1 MGARGTH
8 LQASPP
14 GIARRKTRVN
24 VLVTRGSIRL
34 RKMTAA
40 LAGAAHP
47 GAGGLQL
54 VDPLG
59 RGTAGGLARGGA
71 QQAQPPQPP
80 TPTSREHQRI
90 LAAYNG
96 AYDDSKL
103 EGLLNHTVEKLVA
116 ASERPDVHYRV
127 TILNSAAVNAF
138 ALPTGQLYVTR
149 GLIAL
154 ANDTSELASVLSH
167 EMSHVIARHAAI
179 REDQARQV
187 ALVSRV
193 VQDVLSDP
201 ETGAL
206 ALAKSKIALAS
217 FSRAQEFE
225 ADGIGVGIAARAG
238 YDPYGAV
245 RFLTS
250 MGRNAEL
257 KSNPGQTHHIDPR
270 APDFLSSHPA
280 TPERVKNAQSN
291 ARQFAGPGAGERD
304 KQNYLA
310 GIDGMVY
317 GEDPSEGFVR
327 GRRFLHP
334 KLGFT
339 FLAPEGFTLDNTAQA
354 VLGVKE
360 GGGQALR
367 VDVVRV
373 PAEQTLADYLTS
385 GWIENIDPKSVE
397 DVIINGLPAATA
409 TAKGDQWSFRLY
421 AVRFGSDVYRFIFAS
436 KRTTAEI
443 DRAFR
448 EAVEHVPAHDADGEP
463 GGEAPAPQ
471 DRDRRE
477 GRHGREAR
485 GDDGDDRPP
494 GRAIPRAQ
502 RARPQRPR
510 QSRRSREDRDGVSEH
525 VRFTSPQ
532 IERAAAL
539 ARAARRRSA
548 HRAAGPER
556 ASRRSRPP
564 GSAAAG

>member
-1 MGARGTH
+1 VDVGVRSREVANGQCITPAARPNAARRVALLGACALLLAGCSTT
-8 LQASPP
+8 LLSINNAPP
-14 GIARRKTRVN
+14 GST
-24 VLVTRGSIRL
+24 S
-34 RKMTAA
+34 
-40 LAGAAHP
+40 GAP
-47 GAGGLQL
+47 KQ
-54 VDPLG
+54 
-59 RGTAGGLARGGA
+59 A
-71 QQAQPPQPP
+71 QQQQVPVP
-80 TPTSREHQRI
+80 TQREHQRI

-96 AYDDSKL
+96 AYEDPKL
-103 EGLLNHTVEKLVA
+103 ENLLNQMVAKLVA

-257 KSNPGQTHHIDPR
+257 KNSPNQSHIDPR

-280 TPERVKNAQSN
+280 TPERIKNAQGN
-291 ARQFAGPGAGERD
+291 ARQFTTPGAGERD
-304 KQNYLA
+304 KSAYLA
-310 GIDGMVY
+310 GVDGLVY

-339 FLAPEGFTLDNTAQA
+339 FLAPDGFSLDNTAQA

-367 VDVVRV
+367 LDVVRV

-385 GWIENIDPKSVE
+385 GWIESIDAKTVE
-397 DVIINGLPAATA
+397 EVIVNGLPAATA
-409 TAKGDQWSFRLY
+409 VARGDQWVFRLY

-436 KRTTAEI
+436 KRQSSEI
-443 DRAFR
+443 DRQFR
-448 EAVEHVPAHDADGEP
+448 ESVSTFRRMTLAESQAAKPLHIRIITVAQGETVERLASKMATP
-463 GGEAPAPQ
+463 
-471 DRDRRE
+471 
-477 GRHGREAR
+477 
-485 GDDGDDRPP
+485 DRPVERFRILNGLAATERVNP
-494 GRAIPRAQ
+494 GDQLKIVV
-502 RARPQRPR
+502 
-510 QSRRSREDRDGVSEH
+510 E
-525 VRFTSPQ
+525 
-532 IERAAAL
+532 
-539 ARAARRRSA
+539 
-548 HRAAGPER
+548 
-556 ASRRSRPP
+556 
-564 GSAAAG
+564 